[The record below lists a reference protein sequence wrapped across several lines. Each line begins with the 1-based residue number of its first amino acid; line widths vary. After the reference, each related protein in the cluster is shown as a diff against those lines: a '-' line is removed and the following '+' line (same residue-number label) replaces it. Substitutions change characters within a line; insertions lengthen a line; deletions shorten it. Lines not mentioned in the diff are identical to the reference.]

1 MKEQHLMQRQSTC
14 LACAGIWAPSPALR
28 KQWRCCHHHYYQ
40 SFWTLWCDRV
50 SGVKKQSLW
59 RVVCASSDMFS
70 DFLQGPITL
79 VGPLVKAIAFL
90 LRCQIYSGLS
100 AFQSPTTLPG
110 MGCWLMFQ
118 VCLRWHF
125 LSGPCT
131 RKLVSALKLNSRSMC
146 WTVHF
151 TLNKGWTELLKV
163 IYFETAGP

>member
-1 MKEQHLMQRQSTC
+1 
-14 LACAGIWAPSPALR
+14 
-28 KQWRCCHHHYYQ
+28 
-40 SFWTLWCDRV
+40 
-50 SGVKKQSLW
+50 
-59 RVVCASSDMFS
+59 MFS

-100 AFQSPTTLPG
+100 AFQTPTTLPG
-110 MGCWLMFQ
+110 MGCWLMLQ
-118 VCLRWHF
+118 VCLGWHF
-125 LSGPCT
+125 LSGHCS

-163 IYFETAGP
+163 IYFKTAGPHGLSPTFLYLLGTLCDLLASYVCWLVLCPLSTCVTYVREDLPSLLDPCM